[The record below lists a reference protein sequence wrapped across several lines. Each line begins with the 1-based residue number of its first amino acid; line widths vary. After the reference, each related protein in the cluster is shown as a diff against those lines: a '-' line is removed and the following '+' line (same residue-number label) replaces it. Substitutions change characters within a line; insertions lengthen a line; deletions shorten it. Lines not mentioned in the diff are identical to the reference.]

1 MSEDEA
7 FAGYAPG
14 VTDRYHEAG
23 YDAYET
29 GMCFVNIVDKFI
41 VGEGNPKSKSPDTPA
56 RFLPSGNGPQH
67 LAMAHFFFPQNSF
80 FPPHQNAARLL
91 PRFGPC

>member
-29 GMCFVNIVDKFI
+29 GMCFVNIVEKYI
-41 VGEGNPKSKSPDTPA
+41 VGEGSPKAPDTPA
-56 RFLPSGNGPQH
+56 CFLPSDN
-67 LAMAHFFFPQNSF
+67 AHSS
-80 FPPHQNAARLL
+80 QNAARLRPRAWALLTL
-91 PRFGPC
+91 PCSTIDD